1 MLKFSKIFSSEI
13 IKTIYSDILGLLVIS
28 FKDGRVQSIACWLE
42 NEDNEDYE
50 DAEILLV
57 KGHLTISKA
66 IKRVVEEDFEEKES
80 EEEKDLMEIVM
91 NAQT

>member
-1 MLKFSKIFSSEI
+1 MC
-13 IKTIYSDILGLLVIS
+13 
-28 FKDGRVQSIACWLE
+28 RLE

-57 KGHLTISKA
+57 KGHLTISRA
-66 IKRVVEEDFEEKES
+66 IKRVVEEDFEEKEP

-91 NAQT
+91 NAQS